1 MEQLAII
8 ERDTQTLTMR
18 PYQARSIEALRE
30 GFQGKKHRA
39 QVLMAP
45 TGAGKTVV
53 ACALMEAVAA
63 KMTRAAFVVDR
74 VSLVDQ
80 TSRQFDRYGIAHGV
94 IQANHPRT
102 RPWERIQVCSAQTLA
117 RRGFPDGLE
126 LLIVDEC
133 HAVSRAVVDF
143 IKANPDVRV
152 VGLSATP
159 FTKGLGAIYSNLVNV
174 TTQAQLIEEGFLCP
188 IKAYAAVSPDME
200 GARLK
205 FDGEWN
211 DEDIHNRATAII
223 GDIVAEWIDK
233 TNKHFGGPV
242 KTIAFSADVAHG
254 EDLCRQFNQAGYR
267 FEQISYKDGS
277 DERRK
282 ALIDEFAK
290 PNSDIVGLVSCEALS
305 KGFDVPDILCGI
317 GARPYRKSLS
327 SHIQQIGR
335 VMRPSPGKTYAL
347 WLDHAGNYLR
357 FLTDTEDIAVN
368 GMRELNDKKALDSK
382 PRAEPDKTD
391 NENKCGGCSYIMPRG
406 ADICPMCG
414 KVRPRRSTMVPQI
427 DGHMIEVDGK
437 ALSKKDAWKSDKD
450 AVWRQMVDYACNKYD
465 CRTLVPG
472 THDEAE
478 KLARAEKFAKAN
490 YRSLY
495 DTWPRLAMRNV
506 DPEPPSVELLKWFR
520 HKNIA
525 YINAIKKPKP

>member
-8 ERDTQTLTMR
+8 ERQTQALSMR

-30 GFQGKKHRA
+30 GARAGNRA

-45 TGAGKTVV
+45 TGAGKTVI

-94 IQANHPRT
+94 IQGSHPRT

-133 HAVSRAVVDF
+133 HTMFKGVVDF
-143 IKANPDVRV
+143 IAANPGVRV
-152 VGLSATP
+152 IGLSATP
-159 FTKGLGAIYSNLVNV
+159 FTKGLGAVYSNLVNV

-188 IKAYAAVSPDME
+188 IKAYAAIAPDME

-211 DEDIHNRATAII
+211 DEDIHDRATAII

-233 TNKHFGGPV
+233 TQLHFSGPV
-242 KTIAFSADVAHG
+242 KTIVFSADVAHG

-267 FEQISYKDGS
+267 FEQISYKDS
-277 DERRK
+277 NDDRRK
-282 ALIDEFAK
+282 ALIDEFSK
-290 PNSDIVGLVSCEALS
+290 PDSDIIGLVSCEALA
-305 KGFDVPDILCGI
+305 KGFDVPDIRCGI

-335 VMRPSPGKTYAL
+335 VMRPYPGKEFAL

-357 FLTDTEDIAVN
+357 FIEDTEDIASN
-368 GMRELNDKKALDSK
+368 GMSELDDSKALDAK
-382 PRAEPDKTD
+382 VRKHEKEDKGD
-391 NENKCGGCSYIMPRG
+391 HKCGGCSYIMPKS
-406 ADICPMCG
+406 APTCPMCG
-414 KVRPRRSTMVPQI
+414 WSRPTRQSLVETS
-427 DGHMIEVDGK
+427 DGVMIEVNGK
-437 ALSKKDAWKSDKD
+437 TTSTKHAWQADKD
-450 AVWRQMVDYACNKYD
+450 AVWAQMCFYALRKYTD
-465 CRTLVPG
+465 PAAKEQVNG
-472 THDEAE
+472 SID
-478 KLARAEKFAKAN
+478 RAERFAKAN
-490 YRSLY
+490 YCSMY
-495 DTWPRLAMRNV
+495 DTWPRLAMRNI
-506 DPEPPSVELLKWFR
+506 EPQQPSPELLKWFR
-520 HKNIA
+520 HKNIQ
-525 YINAIKKPKP
+525 YVKAIRKAA